1 LRDADFEVLVWRVT
15 SYQVD
20 ILRSFLDIETVELT
34 SEGDDARLDCV
45 LPDQEADLGEEE
57 WEERE

>member
-1 LRDADFEVLVWRVT
+1 VLVRRVT

-20 ILRSFLDIETVELT
+20 TLRSLLDIEVVELAF
-34 SEGDDARLDCV
+34 EDDDARLDCV
-45 LPDQEADLGEEE
+45 LPDQEADLREEA

>member
-1 LRDADFEVLVWRVT
+1 MLVWRVA